1 MESVARNWKSLRNGV
16 IVSVVMLY
24 LVEPS
29 MKVLVNV
36 MPYFG
41 GRVYR
46 WVWDHAAAQ
55 AAVGGDYI
63 DFALFAILF
72 SAIVGAFIGRYGTG
86 GQIFARRGRRSN
98 DTAWARWEKRLV
110 MLALLSFGPVAA
122 GTLLVDFAAQQMKL
136 SFEQRIAVLAP
147 AITEDE
153 EELLRGRFAALN
165 GRDSYESLK
174 IDMNMTAQQRG
185 VSLPEPLL

>member
-1 MESVARNWKSLRNGV
+1 MESVATNWKSLRNGV

-29 MKVLVNV
+29 MKLLVNV

-41 GRVYR
+41 GRVYA

-55 AAVGGDYI
+55 AALGGDYI

-72 SAIVGAFIGRYGTG
+72 SAIVGAFIGRYGAG
-86 GQIFARRGRRSN
+86 GNVFAKRGRRSN
-98 DTAWARWEKRLV
+98 DTLWSRWEKRLV

-122 GTLLVDFAAQQMKL
+122 TTLLVDFAAQQMKL

-147 AITEDE
+147 AISDDE
-153 EELLRGRFAALN
+153 EEVLRGRFAGLD
-165 GRDSYESLK
+165 GHETYESLTL
-174 IDMNMTAQQRG
+174 DMDTLAHERS
-185 VSLPEPLL
+185 VSLPRPLL

>member
-1 MESVARNWKSLRNGV
+1 MESVATHWKSLRNGV

-29 MKVLVNV
+29 MKLLVNTL
-36 MPYFG
+36 PYFG
-41 GRVYR
+41 GRVYT

-55 AAVGGDYI
+55 AALGGDYI

-72 SAIVGAFIGRYGTG
+72 SAIVGAFIGRYGAG
-86 GQIFARRGRRSN
+86 GQVFTRKRRSS
-98 DTAWARWEKRLV
+98 DTTWSRWERRLV
-110 MLALLSFGPVAA
+110 MLALLLFGPVAA
-122 GTLLVDFAAQQMKL
+122 TTLLVDFAAQQMKL

-147 AITEDE
+147 SITEDE
-153 EELLRGRFAALN
+153 EEVLRGRFAGLE
-165 GRDSYESLK
+165 GRDSYENLK
-174 IDMNMTAQQRG
+174 LDMNMAARQHG

>member
-1 MESVARNWKSLRNGV
+1 MESVATNWKSLRNGV

-29 MKVLVNV
+29 MKLLVNV

-41 GRVYR
+41 GRVYA

-55 AAVGGDYI
+55 AALGGDYI

-72 SAIVGAFIGRYGTG
+72 SAIVGAFIGRYAVG
-86 GQIFARRGRRSN
+86 GNVFAKRGRRSN
-98 DTAWARWEKRLV
+98 DTLWSRWEKRLV

-122 GTLLVDFAAQQMKL
+122 TTLLVDFAAQQMKL

-147 AITEDE
+147 AISDDE
-153 EELLRGRFAALN
+153 EEVLRGRFAGLD
-165 GRDSYESLK
+165 GHESYESLTL
-174 IDMNMTAQQRG
+174 DMDTLARERS
-185 VSLPEPLL
+185 VSLPRPLL